1 MRRTGHS
8 LCEKIDG
15 PDRFLKTNT
24 PTQKSSHLPHKEE
37 FASERIKDRKGQK
50 DNWEVILPFFAFF
63 VFKNFLLSSRRI
75 RPRKPRR
82 LWKKAKIDWLPLW
95 FLPGWVPLCGRKAAK
110 RTAVNA
116 AIRRNRTVPP
126 KLPKSLS
133 LRNLGRPMHNGKP
146 LNREWIL
153 KHP

>member
-50 DNWEVILPFFAFF
+50 DNWEVIFPFFYYRTKISYHL
-63 VFKNFLLSSRRI
+63 VTINVLSFRRI

-82 LWKKAKIDWLPLW
+82 L
-95 FLPGWVPLCGRKAAK
+95 
-110 RTAVNA
+110 
-116 AIRRNRTVPP
+116 
-126 KLPKSLS
+126 
-133 LRNLGRPMHNGKP
+133 
-146 LNREWIL
+146 
-153 KHP
+153 